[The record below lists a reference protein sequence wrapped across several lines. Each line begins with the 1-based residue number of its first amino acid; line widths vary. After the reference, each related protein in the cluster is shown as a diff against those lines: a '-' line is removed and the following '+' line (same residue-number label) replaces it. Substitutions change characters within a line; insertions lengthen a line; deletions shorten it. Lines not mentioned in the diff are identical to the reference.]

1 MAEQNT
7 NPLTQ
12 NFDIL
17 VRMQHLRLEIA
28 RLEHLEGYEQEAL
41 TRTSRY
47 LSVAIAEVAAMRN
60 SGNSEVHHKEL
71 EILQWQQEIDRLR
84 RKIDTFRMEREQMQM
99 ELEQLNR
106 TMHELNQNHH

>member
-7 NPLTQ
+7 NPLAQ

-17 VRMQHLRLEIA
+17 VRMQNLRLEIA

-60 SGNSEVHHKEL
+60 LGNNDVHHKEL
-71 EILQWQQEIDRLR
+71 EILQWQQEVDRLQR
-84 RKIDTFRMEREQMQM
+84 RVDTFKMEREQMQM
-99 ELEQLNR
+99 ELQQLNR
-106 TMHELNQNHH
+106 TVHELNQNL